1 MKVIFILFFC
11 CWALNGAAQSSPI
24 NHYLIKVEDL
34 DKSVRYDTL
43 SGQMVGRRFVYC
55 VIPDQFET
63 VETGIFDTL
72 AYTQKRVLSY
82 EFTLPQY
89 DSLEVSIGIHPAYSF
104 YEVDKKAKLPK
115 GAILIPP
122 TWEIEIGKVL
132 IDSTQFKVSRFK
144 GLEMGANDS
153 ECVGFVVI
161 ELPKCYL
168 RTSQRRLKTAALLI
182 QKTDGRTV
190 VDTLK
195 LPSPYLKE
203 TKVSAYN
210 LEKKTYSISEPM
222 KITLKSSSPMIPN
235 KIAGKHLLKEG
246 GLSELREYIVC
257 GRIHEPTTIR
267 ALQKSLRQRGYWV
280 RINNTM
286 DNRTRRALRM
296 FQRRH
301 HFRVGNLDYRTLN
314 ALNVER
320 FMKNEE
326 WTGGNTIDYTIK
338 TVAFDNLESF
348 DDLIFL
354 EALTD
359 EKIANWVN
367 IDVKTIKAR
376 RKALKI
382 KEVKRQVIP
391 FEK

>member
-11 CWALNGAAQSSPI
+11 CWALNGSAQSSPT
-24 NHYLIKVEDL
+24 NHYLVKVENL

-43 SGQMVGRRFVYC
+43 SWQMVSRKFVYC

-72 AYTQKRVLSY
+72 AYTRKRVLSY
-82 EFTLPQY
+82 EFTPPQY

-122 TWEIEIGKVL
+122 TWEIEVGRVV
-132 IDSTQFKVSRFK
+132 IDSTQFKVVRFK
-144 GLEMGANDS
+144 GLEMGANDAD
-153 ECVGFVVI
+153 CIGFVII
-161 ELPKCYL
+161 ELPKSYVS
-168 RTSQRRLKTAALLI
+168 TYQRRLKTAALLI
-182 QKTDGRTV
+182 QKTNGRTV

-203 TKVSAYN
+203 TKVIARN
-210 LEKKTYSISEPM
+210 IEKTTYSVSEPM
-222 KITLKSSSPMIPN
+222 TIKLKSSAPTIPN
-235 KIAGKHLLKEG
+235 NIAGIHLLKEG

-257 GRIHEPTTIR
+257 GGSLSPTIR
-267 ALQKSLRQRGYWV
+267 AIQRSLRQRGYWV
-280 RINNTM
+280 RINNIM
-286 DNRTRRALRM
+286 DNRTRRALRK
-296 FQRRH
+296 FQRQH
-301 HFRVGNLDYRTLN
+301 HLQVGNLDFRTLN

-326 WTGGNTIDYTIK
+326 WTGGNTLDYAIR
-338 TVAFDNLESF
+338 TVAFDNLDSF

-354 EALTD
+354 EALPD
-359 EKIANWVN
+359 DKIADLVN
-367 IDVKTIKAR
+367 TGIKTIKAR
-376 RKALKI
+376 RKVLKI
-382 KEVKRQVIP
+382 KGVKRQVIP
-391 FEK
+391 FMK